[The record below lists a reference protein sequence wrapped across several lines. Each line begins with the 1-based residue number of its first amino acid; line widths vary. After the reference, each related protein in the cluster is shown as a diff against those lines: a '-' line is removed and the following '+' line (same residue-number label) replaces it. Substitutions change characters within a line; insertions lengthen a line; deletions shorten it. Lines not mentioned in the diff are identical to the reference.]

1 IDRVQDRNGKT
12 IYRADDRV
20 CEGCN
25 APQYDGAAAP
35 SLADN
40 REQVE
45 DPATCYQMVSI
56 LEGVVQRGTGA
67 MIGASIKR
75 PLAGK
80 TGTTSDINDAWFV
93 GFSPDLAVGVYV
105 AFDQPRT
112 LGPTEQGSRVAAP
125 IFRDIMQDALAG
137 TPAIPF
143 RIPPGVRLV
152 RVDAH
157 SGQPVGPGDSH
168 AIFEAFKPGT
178 EPGSGNDNT
187 NYVGSSTTS
196 PAPGTAMPARAVSGG
211 LY

>member
-1 IDRVQDRNGKT
+1 LPD
-12 IYRADDRV
+12 Y
-20 CEGCN
+20 
-25 APQYDGAAAP
+25 GAAAAP
-35 SLADN
+35 QIADN
-40 REQVE
+40 RAQIE

-80 TGTTSDINDAWFV
+80 TGTTSDITDAWFV

-112 LGPTEQGSRVAAP
+112 LGPTEQGSRIAAP
-125 IFRDIMQDALAG
+125 IFRDVMQEALAG

-152 RVDAH
+152 RVDPQT
-157 SGQPVGPGDSH
+157 GQLASPADPH

-178 EPGSGNDNT
+178 EPAIGGG
-187 NYVGSSTTS
+187 NYVGTGSTTT
-196 PAPGTAMPARAVSGG
+196 APGTATPAHAVSGG